1 MKKLKKYFFYFFGS
15 LVDDRK
21 VSIKLKLNAYSKNI
35 FLADMTFSIIFLNEN
50 SLFELT
56 FMAKT
61 ISPKYSKCI
70 E

>member
-1 MKKLKKYFFYFFGS
+1 MKKLKKYFFFFGS
-15 LVDDRK
+15 LMDDRK
-21 VSIKLKLNAYSKNI
+21 VPIKLKLNAYSKNI
-35 FLADMTFSIIFLNEN
+35 FFSRYDFFNQIFLNEN

-61 ISPKYSKCI
+61 ISQFFWTF

>member
-35 FLADMTFSIIFLNEN
+35 FFGRYDFFNQIFLNEK
-50 SLFELT
+50 LT
-56 FMAKT
+56 F
-61 ISPKYSKCI
+61 
-70 E
+70 